1 MTSLPKTG
9 KCRWDTGHQLIHR
22 YQLIHQPV
30 WKGGIRLCGESEHQ
44 DAPLAYTSS
53 KIPHQQAVRL
63 SIQFWCCYFL
73 TGALIQTKPSYVFV
87 SLNYKNEEYLNSLL
101 FPLQG
106 KKHLAKQ
113 HTGYLC
119 FLRAMPVFP
128 SFRHETRE
136 KNPCSL
142 LVLDHLCTVMNSPD
156 CLQELWG

>member
-1 MTSLPKTG
+1 MKVRYRTSADTQISAHTSTSLKG
-9 KCRWDTGHQLIHR
+9 WHR
-22 YQLIHQPV
+22 AL
-30 WKGGIRLCGESEHQ
+30 WWIRAPGC
-44 DAPLAYTSS
+44 PLAYTSR

-73 TGALIQTKPSYVFV
+73 TGALIKTKPSYVFV